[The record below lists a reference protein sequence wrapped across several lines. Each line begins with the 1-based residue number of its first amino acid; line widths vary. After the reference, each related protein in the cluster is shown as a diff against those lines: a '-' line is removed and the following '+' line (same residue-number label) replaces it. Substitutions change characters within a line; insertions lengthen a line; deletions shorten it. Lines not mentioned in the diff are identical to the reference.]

1 MIEMWLCL
9 MPEKRRQRYCE
20 TLLCLD
26 LNLHLSPKSYLSS
39 ITLIEMAVPDY
50 LCLLDPWSEKSE
62 NCRDTFFAG
71 MLNLGRDN
79 ADYVLSWEGRYQSV
93 SERESKYLVDFLLN
107 HFLLVKGP
115 SLLTGRRIA
124 LLSSGDLAIVP
135 GEARKGDQILFSLI
149 QQNMYGFVLRPTMQD
164 AKMPS
169 LLLFS
174 GHGVP
179 EIVQYYTLVGTAW
192 MEEHTGKQLRK
203 ARDAETRGRLDGHTS
218 VLI

>member
-1 MIEMWLCL
+1 
-9 MPEKRRQRYCE
+9 
-20 TLLCLD
+20 
-26 LNLHLSPKSYLSS
+26 
-39 ITLIEMAVPDY
+39 MAVPDY

-79 ADYVLSWEGRYQSV
+79 ADFVLSWEDRYQSP

-107 HFLLVKGP
+107 RFLLVKGP

-149 QQNMYGFVLRPTMQD
+149 YNKTCMALCFGQPCRMPKFRRYYCSLDMAYLR
-164 AKMPS
+164 
-169 LLLFS
+169 
-174 GHGVP
+174 
-179 EIVQYYTLVGTAW
+179 
-192 MEEHTGKQLRK
+192 
-203 ARDAETRGRLDGHTS
+203 
-218 VLI
+218 